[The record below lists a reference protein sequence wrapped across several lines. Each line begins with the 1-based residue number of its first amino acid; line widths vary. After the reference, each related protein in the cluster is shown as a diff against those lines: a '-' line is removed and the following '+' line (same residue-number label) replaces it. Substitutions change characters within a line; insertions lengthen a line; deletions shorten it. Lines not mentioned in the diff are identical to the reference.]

1 MFKQRKIESS
11 PEWLDADGIK
21 IYTVTR
27 NNTAVDQTPFRQRLE
42 NVKNTRNLDW
52 AITPAFALFHEGENF
67 LYLVFAWWGN
77 DNELFTSVSV
87 LTESGWVEDHEK
99 YSFCLYDLE
108 IFWFERNAFVSTMYS
123 GSSCIE
129 SYRKK
134 RVKAAL

>member
-1 MFKQRKIESS
+1 MFKQRKIKSS

-21 IYTVTR
+21 IYTVTS

-42 NVKNTRNLDW
+42 HAKSSRNLDW

-99 YSFCLYDLE
+99 FSFCLYDLE
-108 IFWFERNAFVSTMYS
+108 IFWFERNAFIGTMYS

-129 SYRKK
+129 TYRQK
-134 RVKAAL
+134 RVTTTV